1 MKEIRSILTPIDFS
15 ENASIIAD
23 AAIYTAG
30 KFGASLH
37 FVFVVQEF
45 EDYSGFMAPPVNML
59 NLREEILESARLQ
72 METFLNE
79 NEEKCKKA
87 GIPGVESKVLI
98 GDIAEEILDYQQ
110 SNNLDLIIMGT
121 HGYKGFERIIFGSIA
136 DKVVKNACCPVMTIN
151 PYQEICEGG
160 EEDRG

>member
-1 MKEIRSILTPIDFS
+1 MKEIKSILTPIDFS

-30 KFGASLH
+30 KFSASLH
-37 FVFVVQEF
+37 FVFVVQGF

-59 NLREEILESARLQ
+59 NLKEEIMESAQLQ
-72 METFLNE
+72 MEAFMRE
-79 NEEKCKKA
+79 IEDKCKKA
-87 GIPGVESKVLI
+87 NISSVESKVI
-98 GDIAEEILDYQQ
+98 TGDIAEEILNYQQ
-110 SNNLDLIIMGT
+110 TSNCDLIVMGT

-151 PYQEICEGG
+151 PYQEIC
-160 EEDRG
+160 DSK

>member
-1 MKEIRSILTPIDFS
+1 MKEITSILTPIDFS
-15 ENASIIAD
+15 ENATVIAE
-23 AAIYTAG
+23 AAVYVAG

-59 NLREEILESARLQ
+59 NLKEEILESAHLQ
-72 METFLNE
+72 METFLKE
-79 NEEKCKKA
+79 NEDKFKKA
-87 GIPGVESKVLI
+87 GITGVNSKVLS
-98 GDIAEEILDYQQ
+98 GDIAEEILGYQQ
-110 SNNLDLIIMGT
+110 SNNCNLIIMGT

-151 PYQEICEGG
+151 PYQEICEG
-160 EEDRG
+160 E

>member
-1 MKEIRSILTPIDFS
+1 MKEIKSILTPIDFS
-15 ENASIIAD
+15 ENAAIIAD

-59 NLREEILESARLQ
+59 NLKEEILESAQLQ
-72 METFLNE
+72 MEAFVKE
-79 NEEKCKKA
+79 VQEKCDKA
-87 GIPGVESKVLI
+87 GIPAMESKVLT
-98 GDIAEEILDYQQ
+98 GDIAEQILDYQQ
-110 SNNLDLIIMGT
+110 SSGCNLIVMGT

-151 PYQEICEGG
+151 PYQEICEGK
-160 EEDRG
+160 

>member
-1 MKEIRSILTPIDFS
+1 MKEIKSILTPIDFS

-23 AAIYTAG
+23 AAIYIAG

-45 EDYSGFMAPPVNML
+45 EDYSGFMSPPVNML
-59 NLREEILESARLQ
+59 NLKEEILVSAQLQ
-72 METFLNE
+72 MESFLKE
-79 NEEKCKKA
+79 NKEKCKKA
-87 GIPGVESKVLI
+87 GIPSVESKVLS
-98 GDIAEEILDYQQ
+98 GDITEEILNYQQ
-110 SNNLDLIIMGT
+110 SNNCNLIVMGT

-151 PYQEICEGG
+151 PYQEICEG
-160 EEDRG
+160 E